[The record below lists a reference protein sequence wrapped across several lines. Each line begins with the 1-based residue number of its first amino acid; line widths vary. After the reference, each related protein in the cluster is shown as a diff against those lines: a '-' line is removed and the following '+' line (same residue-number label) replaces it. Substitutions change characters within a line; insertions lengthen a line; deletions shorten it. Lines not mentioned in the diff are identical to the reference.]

1 MSWCFAILTYLPLG
15 GFGWALTSCSSY
27 IEEETDGLAT
37 EEKVGDSTDAMNYW
51 VTGTYSKWV
60 YDMFCWGYFPRV
72 LEFDADYI
80 SGPDWLFGKFGVG
93 NFQGEADVTDAL
105 WKGCYGLIERANN
118 AIRHIDAMEN
128 ITLAEKNNAIGEME
142 FHKAMGYFLLVR
154 AYGAVPILPLE
165 ENANFDYN
173 NERQPVE
180 KVWSEIFEL
189 LEDAALKMYNFDN
202 PNYVQGHVSAGS
214 AAGLLV
220 KALATAASYAMPNG
234 TPITVRNGHPYE
246 VTDGAATAY
255 APLKTYTFTKG
266 ASGDAAKGYD
276 NLNAESL
283 YAKAASWGRRLIE
296 ENEFG
301 NYSLVE
307 SFEALWS
314 KSNRYAPEFMFS
326 IYVPSNDPKF
336 KTSIHTQYE
345 GYYTAPGSDF
355 IQSGGWVG
363 CTRHWYA
370 LFDSDDDRIVKGV
383 KHRWRSYNQEA
394 WNTGYFYPED
404 YKDLYPE
411 MYDDGVDYEFSYD
424 SYHLAYTTKYMDV
437 SDNAIENADT
447 PWPFL
452 RLADVYLMYAEALN
466 ETGNTAEAEV
476 WLKKVRERSNA
487 TSTTI
492 TDRDEM
498 RSAIIEERAK
508 ELACEADRRW
518 DLIRWGI
525 YLQAMND
532 GFDASSGYGSDDG
545 KVLKNRQAKHL
556 LYPIPN
562 QELNINKAITENNP
576 GWN

>member
-1 MSWCFAILTYLPLG
+1 MKRFIIYLS
-15 GFGWALTSCSSY
+15 ALLLLCTSCSSY
-27 IEEETDGLAT
+27 INEETDGLAT
-37 EEKVGDSTDAMNYW
+37 EDKIGDSTDAMNYW

-60 YDMFCWGYFPRV
+60 YDMFCWGYFPKV

-93 NFQGEADVTDAL
+93 NFQGEPDVTDAL

-118 AIRHIDAMEN
+118 SIRHIEKMK
-128 ITLAEKNNAIGEME
+128 TLTVAEKNNALGELK

-154 AYGAVPILPLE
+154 AYGDVPIIPTE
-165 ENANFDYN
+165 ENTSFNYN
-173 NERQPVE
+173 NKRQPVE
-180 KVWSEIFEL
+180 KVWNEIFAL
-189 LEDAALKMYNFDN
+189 LEDAALSMYNYDSSAHI
-202 PNYVQGHVSAGS
+202 QGHVSAGS

-220 KALATAASYAMPNG
+220 KAYATAASYAMPNG

-246 VTDGAATAY
+246 IVDGVATAY
-255 APLKTYTFTKG
+255 APLKTYQFTKG
-266 ASGDAAKGYD
+266 GSGDSAKGYE
-276 NLNAESL
+276 NMNADEL
-283 YAKAASWGRRLIE
+283 YAKAVAWGHRLLE

-301 NYSLVE
+301 KYSLVE
-307 SFEALWS
+307 SFDKLWA
-314 KSNRYAPEFMFS
+314 KENRYVPEFMFS
-326 IYVPSNDPKF
+326 VYVPSNDPKY

-345 GYYTAPGSDF
+345 GYYMSPGSDF

-383 KHRWRSYNQEA
+383 KHRWRSYDQEQ
-394 WNTGYFYPED
+394 WNTGNYYPEN
-404 YKDLYPE
+404 YTSLHPE
-411 MYDDGVDYEFSYD
+411 MYDDGVSYEHKFD
-424 SYHLAYTTKYMDV
+424 QYHLAYTTKYMDV
-437 SDNAIENADT
+437 ADNAIENADS
-447 PWPFL
+447 PWPLL
-452 RLADVYLMYAEALN
+452 RLADVFLMYAEALN
-466 ETGNTAEAEV
+466 ETGQTDKANT
-476 WLKKVRERSNA
+476 WLKRVRERSNA
-487 TSTTI
+487 SHSDI
-492 TDRDEM
+492 SDRNAM

-532 GFDASSGYGSDDG
+532 GFDSQQGYGSDDG
-545 KVLKNRQAKHL
+545 KVLKNRLPKHL
-556 LYPIPN
+556 LFPIPN